1 MLIKEKVTQVCVID
15 VINALI
21 IEGEKEKMP
30 YCFICYSDQEEPIAE
45 FIYNEICRLNF
56 SAYKAKV
63 SLETDEKWS
72 HRTFRKLK
80 NSEWVIF
87 LASRGAL
94 SSTIENKEVSD
105 ALLFSKN
112 LVPVVWDME
121 ASELPGWA
129 KELQVLDLRV
139 STIPELQNQVADIA
153 DRIKQEKLD
162 GLRILSIV
170 ILALGVLAEVT

>member
-1 MLIKEKVTQVCVID
+1 
-15 VINALI
+15 
-21 IEGEKEKMP
+21 MP
-30 YCFICYSDQEEPIAE
+30 YCFICYSDQDEPIAE

-87 LASRGAL
+87 LASRKAC
-94 SSTIENKEVSD
+94 SSTVENPEVGD
-105 ALLFSKN
+105 ALLASKN
-112 LVPVVWDME
+112 LVPIVKDYPEARTVRENWDHLTDP
-121 ASELPGWA
+121 SELPEWA
-129 KELQVLDLRV
+129 KEVQVLDLRG
-139 STIPELQNQVADIA
+139 STMQELQNQIEEIA
-153 DRIKQEKLD
+153 DMNKQDKLD

-170 ILALGVLAEVT
+170 ILALGILAEVT

>member
-1 MLIKEKVTQVCVID
+1 MFIIENVTQVCVID

-63 SLETDEKWS
+63 PFQPDEKWS
-72 HRTFRKLK
+72 RRTLNKIK
-80 NSEWVIF
+80 NSNWVIF
-87 LASRGAL
+87 LASKKAC
-94 SSTIENKEVSD
+94 SSTIGNPEVGD
-105 ALLFSKN
+105 ALLASKN
-112 LVPVVWDME
+112 LVPIVWDMDS
-121 ASELPGWA
+121 SELPDWA
-129 KELQVLDLRV
+129 REIQVLDLRG
-139 STIPELQNQVADIA
+139 STMQELQNQVAEIA
-153 DRIKQEKLD
+153 AQIKQEKLD

>member
-1 MLIKEKVTQVCVID
+1 
-15 VINALI
+15 
-21 IEGEKEKMP
+21 MP
-30 YCFICYSDQEEPIAE
+30 YCFICYSDQDEPIAE

-72 HRTFRKLK
+72 HRTLRKLK

-87 LASRGAL
+87 LASRRAF

-105 ALLFSKN
+105 MLLASKN
-112 LVPVVWDME
+112 LVPIVWDMDQ
-121 ASELPGWA
+121 SELPDWA
-129 KELQVLDLRV
+129 KEISVLDLRG
-139 STIPELQNQVADIA
+139 STMQELQNQIEEIA
-153 DRIKQEKLD
+153 DMNKQEKLD

>member
-1 MLIKEKVTQVCVID
+1 
-15 VINALI
+15 
-21 IEGEKEKMP
+21 MP
-30 YCFICYSDQEEPIAE
+30 YCFICYSDQDEPIAE

-72 HRTFRKLK
+72 HRTLRKLK

-94 SSTIENKEVSD
+94 SSTIENPEVGD
-105 ALLFSKN
+105 ALLASKN
-112 LVPVVWDME
+112 LVPIVWDMDP
-121 ASELPGWA
+121 SELPDWA
-129 KELQVLDLRV
+129 KEVQVLDLRG
-139 STIPELQNQVADIA
+139 STMQELQNQIEEIA
-153 DRIKQEKLD
+153 DMNKQEKLD

>member
-1 MLIKEKVTQVCVID
+1 MFIIENVTQVCVID

-30 YCFICYSDQEEPIAE
+30 YCFICYSDQDEPIAE

-87 LASRGAL
+87 LASRKAC
-94 SSTIENKEVSD
+94 SSTVENPEVGD
-105 ALLFSKN
+105 ALLASKN
-112 LVPVVWDME
+112 LVPIVWDMDQ
-121 ASELPGWA
+121 SELPEWA
-129 KELQVLDLRV
+129 KEVQTLDIRG
-139 STIPELQNQVADIA
+139 STIPELQIQVTDIA
-153 DRIKQEKLD
+153 NRNKQEKLD

>member
-1 MLIKEKVTQVCVID
+1 
-15 VINALI
+15 
-21 IEGEKEKMP
+21 MP
-30 YCFICYSDQEEPIAE
+30 YCFICYSDQDEPIAE

-87 LASRGAL
+87 LASRRAC
-94 SSTIENKEVSD
+94 SSTVENPEVGDS
-105 ALLFSKN
+105 LLASKN
-112 LVPVVWDME
+112 LVPIVWDMDP
-121 ASELPGWA
+121 SELPEWA
-129 KELQVLDLRV
+129 KEVQVLDLRG
-139 STIPELQNQVADIA
+139 STMQELQNQIEEIA
-153 DRIKQEKLD
+153 DMNKQDKLD

-170 ILALGVLAEVT
+170 ILALGILAEVT

>member
-1 MLIKEKVTQVCVID
+1 
-15 VINALI
+15 
-21 IEGEKEKMP
+21 MP
-30 YCFICYSDQEEPIAE
+30 YCFICYSDQDEPIAE

-105 ALLFSKN
+105 ALLASKN
-112 LVPVVWDME
+112 LVPIVWDMDP
-121 ASELPGWA
+121 SELPEWA
-129 KELQVLDLRV
+129 KEVQVLDLRG
-139 STIPELQNQVADIA
+139 STMQELQNQIEEIA
-153 DRIKQEKLD
+153 DMNKQDKLD

-170 ILALGVLAEVT
+170 ILALGILAEVT

>member
-63 SLETDEKWS
+63 PFQPDEKWS
-72 HRTFRKLK
+72 RRTLRKLK
-80 NSEWVIF
+80 DSEWVIF
-87 LASRGAL
+87 LASRKAC
-94 SSTIENKEVSD
+94 SSTVENPEVGD
-105 ALLFSKN
+105 ALLASKN
-112 LVPVVWDME
+112 LVPIVWDMDQ
-121 ASELPGWA
+121 SELPEWA
-129 KELQVLDLRV
+129 KEVQTLDIRG
-139 STIPELQNQVADIA
+139 STIPELQIQVTDIA
-153 DRIKQEKLD
+153 NRNKQEKLD

-170 ILALGVLAEVT
+170 ILALGVLA

>member
-30 YCFICYSDQEEPIAE
+30 YCFICYSDQDKSIAE
-45 FIYNEICRLNF
+45 FIYNEISRLNF

-63 SLETDEKWS
+63 SLEPGEKWS
-72 HRTFRKLK
+72 HRTLHKLK

-87 LASRGAL
+87 LASRKAC
-94 SSTIENKEVSD
+94 SSTVKNPEVGD
-105 ALLFSKN
+105 ALLASKN
-112 LVPVVWDME
+112 LVPIVWDMDL
-121 ASELPGWA
+121 SELPEWA
-129 KELQVLDLRV
+129 KEVQVLDLRG
-139 STIPELQNQVADIA
+139 STMQELQNQIEEIA
-153 DRIKQEKLD
+153 DMNKQDKLD

-170 ILALGVLAEVT
+170 ILALGILAEVT